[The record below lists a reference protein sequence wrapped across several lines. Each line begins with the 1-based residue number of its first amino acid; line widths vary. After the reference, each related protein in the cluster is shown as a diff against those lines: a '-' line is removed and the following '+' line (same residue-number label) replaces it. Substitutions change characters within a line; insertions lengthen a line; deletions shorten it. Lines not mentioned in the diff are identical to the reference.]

1 MNSNE
6 RTILDI
12 LAKHPLASQNDIAD
26 ALGITRSSVS
36 VYISHLI
43 QEGYI
48 LGRGYL
54 LNKKERIYVIGSAI
68 VDYYTVFPVDAFQE
82 DGTMIWM
89 MSSFLSVTAVT
100 PRT

>member
-6 RTILDI
+6 RAILDI

-48 LGRGYL
+48 LGRG
-54 LNKKERIYVIGSAI
+54 
-68 VDYYTVFPVDAFQE
+68 
-82 DGTMIWM
+82 
-89 MSSFLSVTAVT
+89 
-100 PRT
+100 